1 MDPTLIILIAL
12 IVGIVLISLLL
23 VRTVRRRR
31 AEAADVLPPSELAPA
46 VDYTSIIEEEKP
58 TLAQRIA
65 AAPMPLKVLAG
76 VVALLLLLGCG
87 LTYVFLSQPQ
97 AATTPTGPAPTITGA
112 TATVAGEAKVTVTAD
127 TTLSN
132 GAIVTAQM
140 FENGEPFAWF
150 IPETGQGTV
159 SGGQARVT
167 LQRTGN
173 APQPQSDREY
183 TVVLSGEGNG
193 QTVTTDPIVVD
204 VPNLYADS
212 FYGVETV
219 VAAPTAN
226 ATPAPTTAPAP
237 TAAPTTA
244 PAPTAAPSAG
254 PTLTATVFNGGRV
267 RSDPVIPGNVEANVV
282 ETINA
287 NEQVTLLERTENGQW
302 YRITSVRGVTGWVSA
317 SLLTVDEAT
326 AAQVPQQGQGAA
338 PAATSAPATGLTATV
353 FNGGRVRSAPV
364 IPANVEANVV
374 ETINASEQVTLL
386 AKTANGQWYR
396 ITSVRGV
403 TGWVSASLLTVDD
416 ATAAQVPVE

>member
-173 APQPQSDREY
+173 APQPQADREY

-267 RSDPVIPGNVEANVV
+267 RSDPVIPANVEANVV

-317 SLLTVDEAT
+317 SLLTVD
-326 AAQVPQQGQGAA
+326 
-338 PAATSAPATGLTATV
+338 
-353 FNGGRVRSAPV
+353 
-364 IPANVEANVV
+364 
-374 ETINASEQVTLL
+374 
-386 AKTANGQWYR
+386 
-396 ITSVRGV
+396 
-403 TGWVSASLLTVDD
+403 D